1 MNKKLITYQTT
12 DIGGPCEGTMW
23 VEESTW
29 DIIQRMFRSPL
40 MPFRVKRGD
49 TMEITSIDG
58 TTRKALVE
66 SVDPDYTGDD
76 YLKVK
81 VVLSYYNDGNTY
93 HK

>member
-1 MNKKLITYQTT
+1 MNKKLITT

-23 VEESTW
+23 VEES
-29 DIIQRMFRSPL
+29 IQRMFRSPL
-40 MPFRVKRGD
+40 RVKRGD